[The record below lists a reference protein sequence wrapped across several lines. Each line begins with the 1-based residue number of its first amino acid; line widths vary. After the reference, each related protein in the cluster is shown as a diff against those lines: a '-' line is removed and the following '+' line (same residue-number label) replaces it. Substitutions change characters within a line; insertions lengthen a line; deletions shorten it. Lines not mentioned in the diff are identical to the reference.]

1 MGSDTR
7 RRWLWALV
15 AVQAVLVLP
24 VVFIWLGPAQEAV
37 DAAPDA
43 NIGAGL
49 IGLYLLAFGLPWSVF
64 VCLLDNRYEL
74 FDSALGNLVVAG
86 PAVFNLALT
95 AGLLWWSGRHP
106 VVESDWQIEEYDPD
120 EEEEE
125 EEEEA
130 EEEADRAR

>member
-24 VVFIWLGPAQEAV
+24 VVYIWLGPAQDAV
-37 DAAPDA
+37 ESAPDA

-64 VCLLDNRYEL
+64 VCLLDNQYEL
-74 FDSALGNLVVAG
+74 FDSAVGDLIVIG
-86 PAVFNLALT
+86 PALLNLALT
-95 AGLLWWSGRHP
+95 TGFLWWSGRHP
-106 VVESDWQIEEYDPD
+106 VSESDWEIEEYDPD
-120 EEEEE
+120 SED
-125 EEEEA
+125 A
-130 EEEADRAR
+130 EEESDLRG